1 MGEGGW
7 ERRPAGLPLTA
18 MRATPNESS
27 TTKLWEGLTRAHN
40 LMTAAL
46 EKDMLPEA
54 GIPLAWF
61 EVLHH
66 LSGAPDGAMRFQE
79 LARVSG
85 ITDSGASRRLDQMIK
100 AGLIERR
107 SCPTDRRGVF
117 AHMTAKGQAAYRK
130 GHAIFVRSL
139 RRNLASQLEP
149 GEIEALR
156 ASLDRLS

>member
-1 MGEGGW
+1 M
-7 ERRPAGLPLTA
+7 TA

-66 LSGAPDGAMRFQE
+66 LSGAPDGAMRFQD
-79 LARVSG
+79 LARVAG

-117 AHMTAKGQAAYRK
+117 AHMTAKGQAAHRK

-149 GEIEALR
+149 GEIETLR

>member
-1 MGEGGW
+1 
-7 ERRPAGLPLTA
+7 
-18 MRATPNESS
+18 MRSS
-27 TTKLWEGLTRAHN
+27 TTETSGTRLWEGLSRAHH

-54 GIPLAWF
+54 GMPLAWF

-66 LSGAPDGAMRFQE
+66 LTQTPEGAMRFQE

-100 AGLIERR
+100 AGLIERL

-117 AHMTAKGQAAYRK
+117 AHITIKGTAAYKR
-130 GHAIFVRSL
+130 GHTVFVKSL
-139 RRNLASQLEP
+139 RRNLTSQLGP
-149 GEIEALR
+149 DEIDSLR
-156 ASLDRLS
+156 AGLERLA

>member
-1 MGEGGW
+1 M
-7 ERRPAGLPLTA
+7 RTTPA
-18 MRATPNESS
+18 ESS
-27 TTKLWEGLTRAHN
+27 TTRLWEGLTRAHN
-40 LMTAAL
+40 LMTTAL
-46 EKDMLPEA
+46 EKDLLPEA

-66 LSGAPDGAMRFQE
+66 LSQAPDGALRFQD

-85 ITDSGASRRLDQMIK
+85 ISDSGASRRVDQMIK

-117 AHMTAKGQAAYRK
+117 AHITAKGQTAYRK
-130 GHAIFVRSL
+130 GHAVFVRSL

-149 GEIEALR
+149 AEIETLR
-156 ASLDRLS
+156 SSLERLS

>member
-1 MGEGGW
+1 M
-7 ERRPAGLPLTA
+7 
-18 MRATPNESS
+18 ATYHYPVRNTVETSG
-27 TTKLWEGLTRAHN
+27 TRLWEGLTRAHH
-40 LMTAAL
+40 LVTAAL

-54 GIPLAWF
+54 GMPLAWF

-66 LSGAPDGAMRFQE
+66 LSQAPDGAMRFQE

-117 AHMTAKGQAAYRK
+117 AHVTAKGTVAYKR
-130 GHAIFVRSL
+130 GHTVFVRSL
-139 RRNLASQLEP
+139 RRNVVSQLDAE
-149 GEIEALR
+149 EIEALR
-156 ASLDRLS
+156 ATLERLA

>member
-1 MGEGGW
+1 V
-7 ERRPAGLPLTA
+7 
-18 MRATPNESS
+18 
-27 TTKLWEGLTRAHN
+27 
-40 LMTAAL
+40 TAAL

-66 LSGAPDGAMRFQE
+66 LTQAPDGAMRFQE

-85 ITDSGASRRLDQMIK
+85 ISDSGASRRLDQMIK
-100 AGLIERR
+100 AELIERL

-117 AHMTAKGQAAYRK
+117 AHITAKGEAAYKR
-130 GHAIFVRSL
+130 GHGVFVRSL
-139 RRNLASQLEP
+139 KRNLTSQLAP
-149 GEIEALR
+149 DEIETLR